1 MVVLWA
7 GYPFSKDYN
16 KPRGHFYALTDV
28 RETLRTGAPKTAED
42 GPLPMACWSCK
53 GPDVAR
59 VIDEKGEDGYFKGMW
74 AKGGPGSSTPSAA
87 PTATTPP
94 RKSSRRASLPL
105 HLSRPYAD
113 RAMTAIGKPFKE
125 QGRFDQQSQ
134 VCGQCHVEYYFSGPT
149 KAVKFPGTRAPQ
161 WSRWSSITMK

>member
-74 AKGGPGSSTPSAA
+74 AKGGPEIVNTIGCADCHD
-87 PTATTPP
+87 TASKEF
-94 RKSSRRASLPL
+94 RKETRPA
-105 HLSRPYAD
+105 LSRPYAD
-113 RAMTAIGKPFKE
+113 RAMTAIGKPFRSRDASISSLRCAASATWSTTSAAH
-125 QGRFDQQSQ
+125 QGGEIPWDKGYD
-134 VCGQCHVEYYFSGPT
+134 C
-149 KAVKFPGTRAPQ
+149 
-161 WSRWSSITMK
+161 